1 VTVLGGL
8 AEFERE
14 LIRTRTSE
22 RPDLLVDKAQVM
34 FVENCV
40 QKLRIN
46 EARIDL
52 LVELVDDMLGRVLGA
67 PIPCQ
72 PLVCLND
79 QFSLQFTGF
88 AFFEQVINFAQT
100 GSPWRSSLS
109 VAKQMRTFD
118 LKQLAACRRGSTT
131 SCRITQRARQEEF

>member
-1 VTVLGGL
+1 MICSGV
-8 AEFERE
+8 
-14 LIRTRTSE
+14 SW
-22 RPDLLVDKAQVM
+22 
-34 FVENCV
+34 
-40 QKLRIN
+40 
-46 EARIDL
+46 
-52 LVELVDDMLGRVLGA
+52 GA

-72 PLVCLND
+72 RLVCLND